1 MIRHLS
7 VRLGSLFGRAQ
18 QERELDAELK
28 YHIDML
34 TEQNMQ
40 KGMPRDQAR
49 REALRVF
56 GPVEG
61 IKDDVRDKWLSRFL
75 EVAVQDVRYGIRSL
89 RRNPGFALVI
99 IVTMAL
105 GIGANS
111 AIFSVVNG
119 VLLRPLPYK
128 GGDKLVE
135 LHHGAGDA
143 VVNDIGFS
151 PKDIADY
158 RLSTSLSDVVEFH
171 NMLFTLLGRAE
182 PLRVSTAVVS
192 PNYFDVLGVRPIYG
206 RTFVAADD
214 APGAPAVLVL
224 THAYWVKHFD
234 EDPGVVGRIF
244 RMNDKPHT
252 VIGVLPDVPLYN
264 PQGADVDVFMPSSA
278 CPFRARKQVIE
289 GRSTGRML
297 SAFARV
303 RPEATLLKSAADL
316 DITAARL
323 QKDYPKDYPEKDFR
337 AVEIPLKDE
346 MTVNFKPTLWILL
359 GTASFVLLIVCASVA
374 NLLLARIVR
383 RERELSLRSAL
394 GATRSRML
402 RQLLTESLL
411 LAVAGGVLGLVL
423 SAFAMK
429 LLVTFA
435 ERFTPRAHEISID
448 LNVLAFTFGL
458 SVLTG
463 LVFGSIPG
471 LSRRVDVADALREG
485 SRTSLAS
492 QGLRRALIV
501 AQISASFML
510 LIAAGLMLR
519 SLMKVQGM
527 NPGIRTEHLLT
538 FRADMAFDKF
548 PLTMPNAERRPKQ
561 GAYWAS
567 FEDRL
572 RAIPGVSDVGAG
584 GTFPLNETAPFSRNL
599 IRESHPLPPGVQP
612 PQVNIRVATPDY
624 FRTLGQS
631 VLAGRAFRPSDVASA
646 VQVAI
651 ISESAAKQF
660 WPNENPVGTRLE
672 AGQNAAGQKQYVTV
686 IGVVADVRQKLDQS
700 PSAEVYVPLQ
710 QLPFNGT
717 TWILKT
723 DLPSSGVERAV
734 RSVAQK
740 HDADLPV
747 TNFRTL
753 AEVRSITLTPRRV
766 IVMLIGL
773 FGLLALVITAA
784 GIAGVIAFSVN
795 QRTQEF
801 GIRMALGAQRARVL
815 SLVLREGLVLVVIG
829 LGIGVAGAA
838 VLTKL
843 LGRML
848 VASPQQGS
856 GPLLFEVPPTDVLT
870 YAGVAIVLL
879 LVAVAACLMP
889 ARRAASV
896 DPMIALRAQ

>member
-34 TEQNMQ
+34 TEQNVQ
-40 KGMPRDQAR
+40 KGMSRDQAR

-61 IKDDVRDKWLSRFL
+61 VKDDVRDKWLSRFL
-75 EVAVQDVRYGIRSL
+75 EVAAQDVRYGIRSL

-105 GIGANS
+105 GIGANT

-128 GGDKLVE
+128 GGEKLVE

-143 VVNDIGFS
+143 VANDMRFS

-158 RLSTSLSDVVEFH
+158 RLSTSLGDVVEFH

-182 PLRVSTAVVS
+182 PLRVSTGVVS
-192 PNYFDVLGVRPIYG
+192 PNYFDVLGVRPLHG

-224 THAYWVKHFD
+224 TYSYWVKHFD
-234 EDPGVVGRIF
+234 EDPAVVGKVF

-264 PQGADVDVFMPSSA
+264 PQGSDVDVFMPSSA
-278 CPFRARKQVIE
+278 CPFRAQQQVID
-289 GRSTGRML
+289 GRSPGRML

-316 DITAARL
+316 DITATRL

-383 RERELSLRSAL
+383 RERELSLRAAL

-485 SRTSLAS
+485 SRTSQKS

-519 SLMKVQGM
+519 SLMKVQGV
-527 NPGIRTEHLLT
+527 NPGIHTEHLLT
-538 FRADMAFDKF
+538 FRADMAFNRF
-548 PLTMPNAERRPKQ
+548 PLSMPNSERRPKI
-561 GAYWAS
+561 GNYWS
-567 FEDRL
+567 QFEDRL
-572 RAIPGVSDVGAG
+572 RAIPGVTDVGAG
-584 GTFPLNETAPFSRNL
+584 GTFPLNEVPPFSRSL
-599 IRESHPLPPGVQP
+599 IRESHPLPPGVHP
-612 PQVNIRVATPDY
+612 PQVNARLATPDY
-624 FRTLGQS
+624 FRTLGQPL
-631 VLAGRAFRPSDVASA
+631 LAGRTFRASDVYAA
-646 VQVAI
+646 PGVAI
-651 ISESAAKQF
+651 VSQSAAKQF
-660 WPNENPVGTRLE
+660 WPGEDPVGTRILT
-672 AGQNAAGQKQYVTV
+672 GTGV
-686 IGVVADVRQKLDQS
+686 ITIVGVVADVRQQLDHS
-700 PSAEVYVPLQ
+700 PAAEIYVPLQ
-710 QLPFNGT
+710 QLPFFGT
-717 TWILKT
+717 TWIVKT
-723 DLPSSGVERAV
+723 DLPAGDVERAI
-734 RSVAQK
+734 RAAAHAQ
-740 HDADLPV
+740 DTDLPV
-747 TNFRTL
+747 TSFRTL
-753 AEVRSITLTPRRV
+753 AEVRSITLAPRRV
-766 IVMLIGL
+766 IVALIGL
-773 FGLLALVITAA
+773 FGVLALVITAA
-784 GIAGVIAFSVN
+784 GIAGVVAFSVN
-795 QRTQEF
+795 QRTHEF
-801 GIRMALGAQRARVL
+801 GIRMALGAQRGRVL
-815 SLVLREGLVLVVIG
+815 SLVLREGLLLVAIG
-829 LGIGVAGAA
+829 LGIGLAGAA
-838 VLTKL
+838 VLTRM
-843 LGRML
+843 LGRLL
-848 VASPQQGS
+848 VASQPTN
-856 GPLLFEVPPTDVLT
+856 GPLLFDVPPTDVLT

-889 ARRAASV
+889 ARRAATV